1 MFYSLAATAAL
12 GGVALIPGAIND
24 VQVLKDKKLWALRMG
39 PVCRH
44 P

>member
-24 VQVLKDKKLWALRMG
+24 VQVLADKRFGAS
-39 PVCRH
+39 
-44 P
+44 